1 MSKTLGKLSSELYD
15 LKSKKKALNTEI
27 LVLNGSIK
35 LVEIELLNVMVE
47 QKLLKLTD
55 DHHTIYIA
63 RQIVPKV
70 VNWDLFYGYIR
81 KNNYFYMLEKRP
93 SRTAFRE
100 SFELGQAVPGID
112 PVQFD
117 EIRTRKT

>member
-27 LVLNGSIK
+27 SVLNGSIK
-35 LVEIELLNVMVE
+35 LVEIELLDVMND

-81 KNNYFYMLEKRP
+81 ENNYFYMLEKRP

-100 SFELGQAVPGID
+100 SFELGQAIPGID